1 MSWYKSPSFT
11 MISVTIILIVFL
23 SFPSVLCENFQPK
36 NSKPNPAAPA
46 VLYLP
51 LGGGGVNECEPAVG
65 AKLTQ
70 LVPLMFAGMTF
81 TIFDAVANINN
92 RINSNNNNNNNQN
105 INFQQSVNTV
115 VTGNINVANQ
125 INVMNVA
132 GRRKREAGKANRSG
146 KGISY
151 EHKSQAAVIAKQ
163 GMEALISLNTNMDDI
178 FLYQLWQRQNMHP
191 SIVI

>member
-1 MSWYKSPSFT
+1 MKYQPIFIIIVSFY
-11 MISVTIILIVFL
+11 SRVD
-23 SFPSVLCENFQPK
+23 CENYQPK
-36 NSKPNPAAPA
+36 HSKPNPASPA

-125 INVMNVA
+125 ITVMNVA
-132 GRRKREAGKANRSG
+132 GRRKRGTKAGRR
-146 KGISY
+146 ISE
-151 EHKSQAAVIAKQ
+151 EHKKEAAAIAKH
-163 GMEALISLNTNMDDI
+163 GIEALISMNNIVDDR
-178 FLYQLWQRQNMHP
+178 FVHQLVRRQNMQP
-191 SIVI
+191 SILI